1 MLPADWS
8 TLARMRMAYAGVAN
22 KSNSLPVSVCNSL
35 FQTTNTPG
43 KQYWDL
49 HFREG
54 ETKAQ
59 REKAKTNSSSGSLLS
74 FFVLLLPET
83 ITMTFDGGHR
93 VPATSTPWL
102 SHTERERD
110 TLYIYVRFF
119 QRICDIS

>member
-1 MLPADWS
+1 MLPANWS

-93 VPATSTPWL
+93 VPATSTL
-102 SHTERERD
+102 GFHTERERD

-119 QRICDIS
+119 QRIRDIS